1 MCIFDNTGQSVH
13 ATEIYISS
21 IQVCISTATEKL
33 YSKHTLYE
41 KPVTQ
46 QDLNSTALIKQRKT
60 NKLFL

>member
-21 IQVCISTATEKL
+21 IQVCISTATEK
-33 YSKHTLYE
+33 HTLYE

-46 QDLNSTALIKQRKT
+46 QDLISTALIKQRKT